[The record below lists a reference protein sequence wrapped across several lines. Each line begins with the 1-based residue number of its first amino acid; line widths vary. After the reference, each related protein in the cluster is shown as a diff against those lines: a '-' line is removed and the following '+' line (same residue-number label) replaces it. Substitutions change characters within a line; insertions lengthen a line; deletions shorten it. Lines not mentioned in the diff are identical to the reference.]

1 MKKICFITIFIF
13 SVNSFAQEKVVQT
26 ARYYIENKCKIS
38 FDEVL
43 YVNIIKQTMYHI
55 KKHKIVKTYVIS
67 SSSYGVGSEVG
78 SYKTPLGLHRIKE
91 KFGDK
96 TPMNGRMIGRV
107 YYGQIATIYTDQTK
121 SKTDDVTSR
130 ILWLEGLEK
139 GLNKGEG
146 IDSYKRYIYIHGT
159 SEEGRLGT
167 PASHGCIRMKNK
179 AVIELYDKIKIDTL
193 VLIL

>member
-43 YVNIIKQTMYHI
+43 YVNIVKQTMYHI

-67 SSSYGVGSEVG
+67 SSSYGVGSEAG

-130 ILWLEGLEK
+130 IFWLEGLEK

-146 IDSYKRYIYIHGT
+146 ISSYKRYIYIHGT

-179 AVIELYDKIKIDTL
+179 EVIELYDKIKIGTL

>member
-43 YVNIIKQTMYHI
+43 YVSIAEQKMYHI
-55 KKHKIVKTYVIS
+55 KEHKIVKTYVIS
-67 SSSYGVGSEVG
+67 SSSYGIGSKSG
-78 SYKTPLGLHRIKE
+78 SNKTPLGLHRIKE
-91 KFGDK
+91 KFGDN
-96 TPMNGRMIGRV
+96 TPINGRMIGRV
-107 YYGQIATIYTDQTK
+107 YYGKIATVYADQTK
-121 SKTDDVTSR
+121 SKTDDITSR
-130 ILWLEGLEK
+130 IFWLEGLEK

-167 PASHGCIRMKNK
+167 PASDGCIRMKNK
-179 AVIELYDKIKIDTL
+179 EVIELYDKIKIGTL